1 LASQRANG
9 FSRHPVTVAIAAA
22 LLALACFMPS
32 VAAAKGNA
40 AHGIENLRKYAAIV
54 VDAKSGNV
62 LYEANADETRYPA
75 SITKVMTLYILF
87 QELSAGHIKLNSL
100 LTVSPYAASA
110 SPTKLGLRAGSKIKV
125 EDAIKSIVTIS
136 ANDMARTIA
145 ENISGSEAAFARRMT
160 ATAHA
165 MGMRHTTYVNASGL
179 PDGRQRTTVRDQAIL
194 ASAVYEHFPQYYD
207 YFQTQSFAYGRR
219 VYRSHDNVLGFMG
232 VDGLKTGYINAAGYN
247 LMTASR
253 ADGRHLIVI
262 GFGFNSGAAR
272 DAKVRS
278 LVRTYLPK
286 ARSGKYL
293 ASAMIQMPG
302 RQQKP
307 AVMLANAEVAPVA
320 APSIANS
327 GLVLPLPSPDFRQ
340 EEPAVAEAVAYA
352 PEPMAYPDALTPG
365 QADSTALAPPMDI
378 GARPAV
384 AALSAIGE
392 PTSARARGPKPDI
405 VGQSLNDMLLG
416 APPAPLGATRASA
429 PLVPP
434 VGIGAQ
440 NEPIDLMTSGGIKN
454 QQVAEAVF
462 TTTPQQESDAPDQ
475 TVAMVAPAPAA
486 AAPAPSGWIVQI
498 GSAPSQEG
506 AKRLLATA
514 TGKIATLN
522 DLRPYVERFDKNGQT
537 FYRARFVGF
546 GDEDQASGMCRQLKK
561 AKMSCLAMQG

>member
-1 LASQRANG
+1 M
-9 FSRHPVTVAIAAA
+9 AIAAA
-22 LLALACFMPS
+22 LLALACIMPS

-40 AHGIENLRKYAAIV
+40 AHGMENLRKYAAIV

-62 LYEANADETRYPA
+62 LYEDNADEVRYPA

-100 LTVSPYAASA
+100 LTVSPFAASA

-160 ATAHA
+160 ATARA

-194 ASAVYEHFPQYYD
+194 ASAVYEHFPQYYN

-253 ADGRHLIVI
+253 ADGRHLVVI
-262 GFGFNSGAAR
+262 AFGFNSGGAR

-278 LVRTYLPK
+278 LVKTYLPK

-293 ASAMIQMPG
+293 ASAMIQIPG
-302 RQQKP
+302 RQQQP
-307 AVMLANAEVAPVA
+307 TVMLANADVAPVP

-327 GLVLPLPSPDFRQ
+327 GLVLPLPAPGFRQ
-340 EEPAVAEAVAYA
+340 DDTAMAEAVAYA
-352 PEPMAYPDALTPG
+352 PEPMAYPDG
-365 QADSTALAPPMDI
+365 QPAAVQAPSAALAPPMNI

-392 PTSARARGPKPDI
+392 PTSARSRGPKPDI

-416 APPAPLGATRASA
+416 APPAALGATRASA
-429 PLVPP
+429 PLIPP

-440 NEPIDLMTSGGIKN
+440 NEPIDLMTSGSIKN
-454 QQVAEAVF
+454 RQVADAVF

-486 AAPAPSGWIVQI
+486 APAAAPSGWIVQI
-498 GSAPSQEG
+498 GSAPTQDG
-506 AKRLLATA
+506 ANRLLATA

-522 DLRPYVERFDKNGQT
+522 DLRPYVERFDRNGQV

-546 GDEDQASGMCRQLKK
+546 GDEDQASGMCKRLKK
-561 AKMSCLAMQG
+561 VKMSCLAMQG